1 MPGSRVKMADGM
13 YVPIDTIEI
22 GDKVID
28 AFGDE
33 RKVIDTLEYDI
44 QEEIIELKFDDGRV
58 IECTLD
64 HEILTENRGWVEA
77 KNLTEEDDIV
87 DINKY

>member
-1 MPGSRVKMADGM
+1 LYA
-13 YVPIDTIEI
+13 PIDTIEI

-33 RKVIDTLEYDI
+33 RSVIDTLDYDI
-44 QEEIIELKFDDGRV
+44 EEDIIELEFDDGRK

-64 HEILTENRGWVEA
+64 HEILTENSGWVHA
-77 KNLTEEDDIV
+77 KDLTEDDEIV
-87 DINKY
+87 DINRK